1 MGKHGRESAGASPRW
16 PDSGED
22 ADHSGAALGLLVEPF
37 KQVGCLQVLMVLT
50 WEPGEVQRL
59 ADGSRPNR

>member
-1 MGKHGRESAGASPRW
+1 MGKHGLESAEASPRW

-37 KQVGCLQVLMVLT
+37 KQVGCLQVLVVLT
-50 WEPGEVQRL
+50 W
-59 ADGSRPNR
+59 